1 MFAMRRFLA
10 KVTLLS
16 LPWFVISSMW
26 IVSSQQ
32 KPDDGQD
39 KEPGTK
45 IEPGVMSEKQKEHSK
60 LYDNYYTKG
69 QGRLDEDPQSQR
81 VRDFQANMYKP
92 SGLEPVVDPISIEQ
106 FMQRQSCAADAVVAG
121 EVIDKASQL
130 VASAQFLFTEYTVRI
145 TDVYKNNALS
155 EVLPG
160 SEITVVRPG
169 GKAEIR
175 GRIVKTIDG
184 RFLPLTVGSR
194 VLLFLKYLPKTGSYD
209 SALNRGSFEFHKDI
223 LVPLTD
229 QVVSG
234 FDSKNGVQFGPNITS
249 AIATGCPG

>member
-1 MFAMRRFLA
+1 MRRFLRTL
-10 KVTLLS
+10 TLLS
-16 LPWFVISSMW
+16 LPWFVVGAIW

-32 KPDDGQD
+32 KPDNGQD

-45 IEPGVMSEKQKEHSK
+45 IEPGVMSQKQKEHSK
-60 LYDNYYTKG
+60 LYDKNYTKG
-69 QGRLDEDPQSQR
+69 QGRLDEDPQSKR
-81 VRDFQANMYKP
+81 VQDFQANMYKP
-92 SGLEPVVDPISIEQ
+92 PGLEPVVDPISVEQ

-121 EVIDKASQL
+121 EVLDKASQL
-130 VASAQFLFTEYTVRI
+130 VESAQFLFTEYTIRI

-155 EVLPG
+155 AVLPG

-175 GRIVKTIDG
+175 GRTVKTIDG

-194 VLLFLKYLPKTGSYD
+194 VLLFLKYVPKTGSYD
-209 SALNRGSFEFHKDI
+209 SGFDRGSFEFHKDN

-229 QVVSG
+229 QDISG
-234 FDSKNGVQFGPNITS
+234 FVSKDGVLFGSNITS
-249 AIATGCPG
+249 AIATGCSK